1 MRTRSFYPDNFTVS
15 EFARAMR
22 LSYTAALKL
31 VKKMERAKLLARIPR
46 VLGEDGRMRRYGLL
60 P

>member
-1 MRTRSFYPDNFTVS
+1 MRTRAFYPDNFTIS

-22 LSYTAALKL
+22 LNYPDALRL

-46 VLGEDGRMRRYGLL
+46 VLGEDGRLRRYGLL